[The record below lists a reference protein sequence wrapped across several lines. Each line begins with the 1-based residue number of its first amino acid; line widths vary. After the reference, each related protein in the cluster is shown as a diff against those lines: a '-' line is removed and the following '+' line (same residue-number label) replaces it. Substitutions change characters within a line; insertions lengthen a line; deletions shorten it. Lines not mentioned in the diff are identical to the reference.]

1 MTVISEG
8 DVEAIEPVENRT
20 RRTSEEQQEGLLD
33 VFDSD
38 EMDMNEEVGSSEET
52 TTCSDL
58 IT

>member
-8 DVEAIEPVENRT
+8 DVEAIEPVESRT
-20 RRTSEEQQEGLLD
+20 RRTSEEGHLE

-38 EMDMNEEVGSSEET
+38 EMDINEEVGSSEET
-52 TTCSDL
+52 TTHLDL